1 MSAEHLATTSGELP
15 ARADPSG
22 LGHRLGL
29 LWYRIRTS
37 PLTLVGLGIILLVL
51 LVMALAPLL
60 APHDP
65 NVVDLAARLAPPSRA
80 HWFGTDEVG
89 RDLFSRILYG
99 SRQSVSVALFVVPV
113 SGILG
118 SIVGCFAGSMGGR
131 VDTVIMRATDIML
144 SVPSLVLT
152 MALAAAL
159 GPSLFNAMLAITVV
173 RIPCYVRLARGQ
185 ALVIRELNYAKAA
198 RAFGASRWHVVRWH
212 VLRNAMP
219 PIIVQ
224 ATLDVGGT
232 ILMAAAL
239 GFIGLGAQQPT
250 AEWGAMVATGRN
262 FILDQWWCSAFPGFA
277 ILLTATGCNLFGD
290 GLRDVLDPKQKG
302 R

>member
-1 MSAEHLATTSGELP
+1 MDSAIAGGDPLPNALNSG
-15 ARADPSG
+15 RGWSHD
-22 LGHRLGL
+22 LGQ
-29 LWYRIRTS
+29 LWYRVRKS
-37 PLTLVGLGIILLVL
+37 PLTLVGLGIIVLVL
-51 LVMALAPLL
+51 ATMALAGVL
-60 APHDP
+60 APYDP
-65 NVVDLAARLAPPSRA
+65 NVVDLAQRLAAPSGA

-89 RDLFSRILYG
+89 RDLLSRILYG

-113 SGILG
+113 SGTLG
-118 SIVGCFAGSMGGR
+118 SLVGCLAGSIGGK
-131 VDTVIMRATDIML
+131 VDTVVMRCTDIVL

-185 ALVIRELNYAKAA
+185 ALLIREMNYAKAA
-198 RAFGASRWHVVRWH
+198 HTFGGSPWHIVRWH
-212 VLRNAMP
+212 VLRNALAP
-219 PIIVQ
+219 LIVQ
-224 ATLDVGGT
+224 GTLDVGGT

-262 FILDQWWCSAFPGFA
+262 FILDQWWYSAFPGLA
-277 ILLTATGCNLFGD
+277 ILITATGCNLFGD

>member
-1 MSAEHLATTSGELP
+1 MATALAGPDP
-15 ARADPSG
+15 APASRPQTKG
-22 LGHRLGL
+22 LGHSLGL
-29 LWYRIRTS
+29 LWYRVRRS
-37 PLTLVGLGIILLVL
+37 PLTLAGLAVIVLVAA
-51 LVMALAPLL
+51 VMALAGVL

-65 NVVDLAARLAPPSRA
+65 NVVDLEHRLLPPSA
-80 HWFGTDEVG
+80 GHWFGTDEVG
-89 RDLFSRILYG
+89 RDLLSRILYG

-113 SGILG
+113 SGLVGSVLG
-118 SIVGCFAGSMGGR
+118 CLSGAVGGKA
-131 VDTVIMRATDIML
+131 DTVIMRATDIVL

-159 GPSLFNAMLAITVV
+159 GPSLFNAMIAITIV

-185 ALVIRELNYAKAA
+185 ALLIRELNYAKASQT
-198 RAFGASRWHVVRWH
+198 FGASQWHVVRWH
-212 VLRNAMP
+212 VLRNALP

-224 ATLDVGGT
+224 GTLDIGGT

-262 FILDQWWCSAFPGFA
+262 FILDQWWYSAFPGFA
-277 ILLTATGCNLFGD
+277 ILVTATGFNLFGD
-290 GLRDVLDPKQKG
+290 GLRDVLDPKRQAG
-302 R
+302 